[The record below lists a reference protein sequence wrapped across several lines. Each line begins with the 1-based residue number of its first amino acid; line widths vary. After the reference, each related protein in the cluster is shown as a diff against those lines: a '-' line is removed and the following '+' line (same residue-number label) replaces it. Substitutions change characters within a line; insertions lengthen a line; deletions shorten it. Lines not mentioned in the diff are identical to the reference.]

1 MKKTVSFF
9 LVSLML
15 FQSVF
20 AEAVEVT
27 VFPQAFF
34 GDGNSSITFAEITAK
49 EQFEI
54 LEYGI
59 LYSPTNPIPELG
71 GTDVRKLEAWKSKN
85 NPGQFGIEL
94 RDTQRILG
102 KAYYT
107 RPYAIY
113 LENDVQKVVYSEK
126 AITISA
132 ASHDAALRE
141 ICLDGEKWNGFSPE
155 QHDYTIP
162 WAKEEPPVI
171 TGSPMQDTTL
181 ITEIKEAEGIPG
193 TATVITQA
201 EAGESTAYH
210 FQFEKSSFDWENAS
224 GAVSWDSRTVVY
236 ADIEY
241 PFRPTD
247 KYQSEQNPPSFSWPY
262 VDIAK
267 GYELKVCRDEA
278 LTDIAYVKRDIK
290 TNVYNFSYPFET
302 GTYYWSVRFRTDE
315 EVSCWSQARRFTI
328 LPDAYEFPVMDI
340 EAMADI
346 LSNGSHPKLLVTEET
361 LPGFRAQA
369 AGSSQEA
376 YNRICSTVAGYME
389 NPLLTEPVFTD
400 SSSFRADAD
409 RILRQITLGSFVY
422 LISQNEEVGNFA
434 KQVLLAVASWDPDG
448 NTAYHIQDQ
457 VYGNIMESCV
467 LGYDWL
473 YPLLTEQERN
483 TVRNMLI
490 QRALTLNHPSEGL
503 MDSPFQVIY
512 SPFRSHGWGHMRR
525 VLMAA
530 IALSGETQQLN
541 GLLEQYLPI
550 YINYAGTQ
558 WGNEDGAYSNGF
570 GYWTYSPHNKIL
582 EYTLLANQCV
592 NLFDSA
598 QWKNA
603 WLFPMYTVS
612 QNATMEFGDDNYGE
626 PPSRAIANILK
637 SYIQYSQSPYAK
649 WQLDHLG
656 LWALTGI
663 YSYYDEDVSGVSAK
677 TPSALPKAHY
687 FKDAGYVAMHSN
699 LTEEEDRVS
708 LYFRSSSHGSQNHA
722 HPDQNSFHIQAF
734 GERLAIDSG
743 YYDYYFSDFDLNY
756 TRKTY
761 AHNAIT
767 FDGGQGQPINT
778 RRAAGE
784 ITHFITGP
792 QFDLV
797 SGEAAEAY
805 NYTENRT
812 AGKSYY
818 DKKLDKAVRH
828 IIYIRPDQFI
838 VIDDLKAQGEDT
850 HSFEWWLNAYEN
862 ISLSPEGIG
871 ATIQKGKAVLDA
883 QIHYPTNLTS
893 NYSADFSGPDGV
905 SYTPSGSF
913 ADRQVHKRVWFSTEP
928 LNQAK
933 IISTI
938 DVHREEVAKKQ
949 IQREQFDS
957 YLKLIFEDSTTVY
970 IRTDDSETV
979 TAGDIIFEG
988 TAVVVRN
995 SDFMLVDGTYLS
1007 VNGEEKVCS
1016 DTAVSVSV
1024 SGNQWSI
1031 SASDDA
1037 NLTVGTA
1044 EETEIIKDEKQREIP
1059 QNDDSYGCAWSK
1071 ETGKLRFLAKK
1082 GFYSFFLVT
1091 TGCSADSGEGEIPVT
1106 RYVIQ

>member
-1 MKKTVSFF
+1 MKKILSI
-9 LVSLML
+9 LMASLLL
-15 FQSVF
+15 FHGGL
-20 AEAVEVT
+20 AEAVEIK
-27 VFPQAFF
+27 VFPQPFF
-34 GDGNSSITFAEITAK
+34 GRGNGSVTFAEMTGEESFTIV
-49 EQFEI
+49 
-54 LEYGI
+54 EYGI
-59 LYSPTNPIPELG
+59 LYSRTNPNPEFG
-71 GTDVRKLEAWKSKN
+71 GEDVQKLEARKSQN
-85 NPGQFGIEL
+85 SRGQFGIEI
-94 RDTQRILG
+94 RDVAYILG
-102 KAYYT
+102 DRYYT
-107 RPYAIY
+107 RPYVIY
-113 LENDVQKVVYSEK
+113 EKDHGLETVYSDQVL
-126 AITISA
+126 TISA
-132 ASHDAALRE
+132 ASHDAALKE
-141 ICLDGEKWNGFSPE
+141 VFLDGEKWNDFSP
-155 QHDYTIP
+155 QQYDYNIP
-162 WAKEEPPVI
+162 WTKETPPVI
-171 TGSPMQDTTL
+171 EGIPMRTSTRIIESQQ
-181 ITEIKEAEGIPG
+181 AEEIPG

-210 FQFEKSSFDWENAS
+210 FQFEKPSFDWENAP
-224 GAVSWDSRTVVY
+224 GAVSWDSRSVVY

-241 PFRPTD
+241 PFRPAD

-262 VDIAK
+262 VDSAK

-278 LTDIAYVKRDIK
+278 LTDIAYAKRDIK
-290 TNVYNFSYPFET
+290 TNVYNFPTSFET

-340 EAMADI
+340 GAMADI
-346 LSNGSHPKLLVTEET
+346 LSHGSHPKLLVTEET
-361 LPGFRAQA
+361 LLGFRAQA

-376 YNRICSTVAGYME
+376 YNRICSTVAEYME
-389 NPLLTEPVFTD
+389 NPLLAEPVFTD

-409 RILRQITLGSFVY
+409 RILRQITFGSFIY

-434 KQVLLAVASWDPDG
+434 KRVLLEVASWDPDG

-457 VYGNIMESCV
+457 VYGNIVESCA

-490 QRALTLNHPSEGL
+490 QRTLTLNHPSEGL

-512 SPFRSHGWGHMRR
+512 SPFHSHGWGHMRR

-530 IALSGETQQLN
+530 IALSGETRQLD
-541 GLLEQYLPI
+541 GLLEEYLPV

-558 WGNEDGAYSNGF
+558 WGNEDGAYSNGV

-582 EYTLLANQCV
+582 EYTLLANQCI

-626 PPSRAIANILK
+626 SPVRAIANILK

-687 FKDAGYVAMHSN
+687 FKDAGYVAMHSK

-708 LYFRSSSHGSQNHA
+708 LYFRSSAHGSKNHA

-743 YYDYYFSDFDLNY
+743 YYDYYHSDFDLNY

-767 FDGGQGQPINT
+767 FDGGQGQPVDT
-778 RRAAGE
+778 RRAVGE

-792 QFDLV
+792 HFDLV

-818 DKKLDKAVRH
+818 DKKLDKATRH

-838 VIDDLKAQGEDT
+838 VIDDLKAQGEET

-862 ISLSPEGIG
+862 ISLSREGMG

-938 DVHREEVAKKQ
+938 GVHQEEETKKQ

-957 YLKLIFEDSTTVY
+957 YLKLTFEDSTAVY
-970 IRTDDSETV
+970 IKTDNSETV

-988 TAVVVRN
+988 AAVVVKN

-1007 VNGEEKVCS
+1007 VNGDEKVCS

-1031 SASDDA
+1031 SAPDDA

-1044 EETEIIKDEKQREIP
+1044 EETKRINDEKQREIP

-1071 ETGKLRFLAKK
+1071 ENGKLRFLAKK

-1091 TGCSADSGEGEIPVT
+1091 TGCSAASGEGEIPVT